1 MGKKKNKGLLKYGI
15 WCVVLTFVIVL
26 SCLVLDEK
34 KEMES
39 PTETSRQTE
48 QWEKGYDL
56 PIDKERKEEAEKDCR
71 ARMEDIKNIF
81 CNQQNPIQYFQ
92 KEVLRN

>member
-39 PTETSRQTE
+39 PTETGDNT
-48 QWEKGYDL
+48 
-56 PIDKERKEEAEKDCR
+56 
-71 ARMEDIKNIF
+71 
-81 CNQQNPIQYFQ
+81 
-92 KEVLRN
+92 